1 MGHTNTQGKKEESPH
16 EQGAAGTP
24 RQSDH
29 WDITM
34 SWKLQGKKTTRA
46 REKTGSKVDT
56 VVSEDEEEIPAA
68 PRETW
73 GDGDRAAASG

>member
-16 EQGAAGTP
+16 KQGTAGTP
-24 RQSDH
+24 RKSDH

-34 SWKLQGKKTTRA
+34 SWKLQGKKTTRV

-56 VVSEDEEEIPAA
+56 VVSEDEEEIPVT
-68 PRETW
+68 PREAW

>member
-1 MGHTNTQGKKEESPH
+1 
-16 EQGAAGTP
+16 
-24 RQSDH
+24 
-29 WDITM
+29 M

-46 REKTGSKVDT
+46 REKTGSKVDA
-56 VVSEDEEEIPAA
+56 VVSEDEEEIPAT